1 MSLRG
6 PFIINVKVFSF
17 MLLPLCDCLIMSFMS
32 KQKTKKAVL
41 MMEIARKA
49 KNGTVFDNYLKVSFL
64 TASLV
69 VSFLARKS
77 K

>member
-1 MSLRG
+1 
-6 PFIINVKVFSF
+6 

-32 KQKTKKAVL
+32 KQKTKKALL

>member
-1 MSLRG
+1 
-6 PFIINVKVFSF
+6 
-17 MLLPLCDCLIMSFMS
+17 MSFMS
-32 KQKTKKAVL
+32 KQKTKKALL